1 MKRLATM
8 FILILSPAYGLA
20 QAKTRPA
27 DVSKDVEARAG
38 HRINTAPKQA
48 GWALP
53 DGVSL
58 DDGLTEEDAVAIALW
73 NNPEL
78 QAELTSLGLAR
89 ADLIEAGQL
98 RNPSL
103 TLIFPFSARILESV
117 AIWPFETLWQR
128 PRRMAAAKLE
138 LERVGESLVSR
149 TLDIVRDTRMAY
161 VDYAL
166 AQRRASISAEA
177 MRERAEIV
185 TIVNARFR
193 AGDISEL
200 ETGAARLDARLAEE
214 QSIRFAHDL
223 IIARDRLRAMLGVAN
238 SDPAFEFILSPAT
251 QPATIDQLVGVKTG
265 AATTSMPV
273 ASGSVTSQPAAS
285 DSQETLKGLVEQ
297 ALDARP
303 ELKAARL
310 AIEAAGQRAK
320 WERSR
325 ILAVSAIAKEYGR
338 GGGDAGGF
346 EQGPGLQIDLPIFNR
361 NRGGISRAEAEI
373 ERAAKQLIAA
383 RQRVVAEAR
392 EAYARLT
399 QARESSDLW
408 RARLLPPLE
417 EDIRSAERAYKAGD
431 VSYLFVLETT
441 RRLTDAR
448 LREIELQAAT
458 ARALIALERS
468 VGRRLI
474 ANH

>member
-1 MKRLATM
+1 MKWLATI
-8 FILILSPAYGLA
+8 FLLILSPAYGLA

-27 DVSKDVEARAG
+27 GASPDKVSEDVEARTG
-38 HRINTAPKQA
+38 HKINTTAKDV

-53 DGVSL
+53 EGVAL
-58 DDGLTEEDAVAIALW
+58 DDGLTEDEAVAIALW

-78 QAELTSLGLAR
+78 QAEMTALGLAR

-103 TLIFPFSARILESV
+103 TLIFPFSHRILESV
-117 AIWPFETLWQR
+117 ANWPFEALWQR
-128 PRRMAAAKLE
+128 PRRVAAAKFE
-138 LERVGESLVSR
+138 LERVGETLVSR
-149 TLDIVRDTRMAY
+149 ALDLVRDTRLAY
-161 VDYAL
+161 VEYSL
-166 AQRRASISAEA
+166 AHRRASVAAEA
-177 MRERAEIV
+177 TQERGEIV

-200 ETGAARLDARLAEE
+200 ETSAARLDARLAEE
-214 QSIRFAHDL
+214 QATRFAHDV
-223 IIARDRLRAMLGVAN
+223 IITRERLRSLLGVA
-238 SDPAFEFILSPAT
+238 DKYAELEIILSPAT
-251 QPATIDQLVGVKTG
+251 APVGVGQSAGVRISTE
-265 AATTSMPV
+265 A
-273 ASGSVTSQPAAS
+273 PAAKAAL
-285 DSQETLKGLVEQ
+285 DSQETLNGLIEQ
-297 ALDARP
+297 ALEARP
-303 ELKAARL
+303 ELKAAQL

-346 EQGPGLQIDLPIFNR
+346 EQGPGAQIDLPIFNR

-383 RQRVVAEAR
+383 RRRVVAETR
-392 EAYARLT
+392 EAYAQSM

-408 RARLLPPLE
+408 RSRLMPPLE
-417 EDIRSAERAYKAGD
+417 EDIRSAELAYKAGD
-431 VSYLFVLETT
+431 VSFLFVLETT

-448 LREIELQAAT
+448 LREIELQGAT
-458 ARALIALERS
+458 ARSLIALERS

-474 ANH
+474 ANR

>member
-1 MKRLATM
+1 MKWLATL
-8 FILILSPAYGLA
+8 FSLILLSAPGLSQKKT
-20 QAKTRPA
+20 QAP
-27 DVSKDVEARAG
+27 DVSKEVESRTG
-38 HRINTAPKQA
+38 HKINTAAKTTN
-48 GWALP
+48 WSLP
-53 DGVSL
+53 EGISL
-58 DDGLTEEDAVAIALW
+58 DDGLTEDEAVAIALW
-73 NNPEL
+73 NNPAL
-78 QAELTSLGLAR
+78 QAEMTALGLAR

-103 TLIFPFSARILESV
+103 TLIFPFSTRILESV
-117 AIWPFETLWQR
+117 ANWPFEALWQR
-128 PRRMAAAKLE
+128 PRRVAAAKLE

-149 TLDIVRDTRMAY
+149 ALDLVRDTRLAY
-161 VDYAL
+161 ADCASRE
-166 AQRRASISAEA
+166 RRASVAAEA
-177 MRERAEIV
+177 TRERGEIV

-200 ETGAARLDARLAEE
+200 ETSAARLDARLAEE
-214 QSIRFAHDL
+214 QTTRFAHDVV
-223 IIARDRLRAMLGVAN
+223 IARDRLRALLGVAN
-238 SDPAFEFILSPAT
+238 GEPGFEIILSPVTESAGVDQSVSSKT
-251 QPATIDQLVGVKTG
+251 RPATP
-265 AATTSMPV
+265 AA
-273 ASGSVTSQPAAS
+273 SVTSDQS
-285 DSQETLKGLVEQ
+285 ETLNGLIEQ

-303 ELKAARL
+303 ELKAAQL

-338 GGGDAGGF
+338 GADGF
-346 EQGPGLQIDLPIFNR
+346 EQGPGAQIELPIFNR
-361 NRGGISRAEAEI
+361 NQGGISRAEAEI

-383 RQRVVAEAR
+383 RQRVVAEVR
-392 EAYARLT
+392 EAYTQLT

-417 EDIRSAERAYKAGD
+417 DDILSAERAYKAGD
-431 VSYLFVLETT
+431 ASYLFVLETT

-458 ARALIALERS
+458 ARAFIALERS

-474 ANH
+474 ANR

>member
-1 MKRLATM
+1 MKWLATV
-8 FILILSPAYGLA
+8 FSLILLSVPGMS
-20 QAKTRPA
+20 QNKTRPA
-27 DVSKDVEARAG
+27 DVSKEVEARTG
-38 HRINTAPKQA
+38 HKINTAAKA
-48 GWALP
+48 TSWALP
-53 DGVSL
+53 EGITL
-58 DDGLTEEDAVAIALW
+58 DDGLTEDEAIAIALW
-73 NNPEL
+73 NNPAL
-78 QAELTSLGLAR
+78 QAEMTALGLAR

-103 TLIFPFSARILESV
+103 TLIFPFSTRILESV
-117 AIWPFETLWQR
+117 ANWPFEALWQR
-128 PRRMAAAKLE
+128 PRRVAAAKLE

-149 TLDIVRDTRMAY
+149 SLDLVRDTRLAY
-161 VDYAL
+161 ADYAL
-166 AQRRASISAEA
+166 AQRRASVASEA
-177 MRERAEIV
+177 TRERGEIV

-200 ETGAARLDARLAEE
+200 ETSAARLDARLAEE
-214 QSIRFAHDL
+214 QTTRFAHDVV
-223 IIARDRLRAMLGVAN
+223 IARDRLRALLGVAN
-238 SDPAFEFILSPAT
+238 NEPGIEIIMSPAT
-251 QPATIDQLVGVKTG
+251 EPAGVDQSVSLKART
-265 AATTSMPV
+265 
-273 ASGSVTSQPAAS
+273 ASPAAS
-285 DSQETLKGLVEQ
+285 VASDQSETLNGLIEQ

-303 ELKAARL
+303 ELKAAQL

-338 GGGDAGGF
+338 GADGF
-346 EQGPGLQIDLPIFNR
+346 EQGPGAQIELPIFNR
-361 NRGGISRAEAEI
+361 NKGGISRAEAEI

-383 RQRVVAEAR
+383 RQRVVAEVR
-392 EAYARLT
+392 EAYTQLT

-417 EDIRSAERAYKAGD
+417 DDIRSASRAYKAGD
-431 VSYLFVLETT
+431 ASYLFVLETT

-458 ARALIALERS
+458 ARAFIALERS

-474 ANH
+474 ANR

>member
-1 MKRLATM
+1 MKLLAAI
-8 FILILSPAYGLA
+8 FLLIMSPAYGLA

-27 DVSKDVEARAG
+27 DVSKEVEARTG
-38 HRINTAPKQA
+38 HKINAAPKEA

-58 DDGLTEEDAVAIALW
+58 DDGLTEDDAVAIALW
-73 NNPEL
+73 NNPAL
-78 QAELTSLGLAR
+78 QAEMASLGLAR

-117 AIWPFETLWQR
+117 ANWPFEALWQR
-128 PRRMAAAKLE
+128 PHRVAAAKLE

-149 TLDIVRDTRMAY
+149 ALDIVRDARLAY

-166 AQRRASISAEA
+166 AQRRASVAAEA
-177 MRERAEIV
+177 SRERGEIV
-185 TIVNARFR
+185 TIINARFR

-214 QSIRFAHDL
+214 QAIRFAHDV
-223 IIARDRLRAMLGVAN
+223 IIARDRLRATLGVAN
-238 SDPAFEFILSPAT
+238 NDQGFDFILSPT
-251 QPATIDQLVGVKTG
+251 TRPATADQF
-265 AATTSMPV
+265 TSI
-273 ASGSVTSQPAAS
+273 ASGPGAS
-285 DSQETLKGLVEQ
+285 DSQKTLNGLIEQ
-297 ALDARP
+297 ALEARP
-303 ELKAARL
+303 ELKAAQL

-338 GGGDAGGF
+338 GGGDNHGF
-346 EQGPGLQIDLPIFNR
+346 EQGPGMQIELPIFNR
-361 NRGGISRAEAEI
+361 NRGGTSRAEAEI
-373 ERAAKQLIAA
+373 ERSAKQLIAA

-392 EAYARLT
+392 EAYAQLT

-448 LREIELQAAT
+448 LREIEMQAAT

-474 ANH
+474 ANR

>member
-1 MKRLATM
+1 MKWLAT
-8 FILILSPAYGLA
+8 ILLLILLPAYGLA
-20 QAKTRPA
+20 QAKTQPAVVSPA
-27 DVSKDVEARAG
+27 DISKEVEARTG
-38 HRINTAPKQA
+38 RKINTSTKDA
-48 GWALP
+48 GWAVP
-53 DGVSL
+53 EGVLL
-58 DDGLTEEDAVAIALW
+58 DDGLTEDESVAIALW
-73 NNPEL
+73 NNPAL
-78 QAELTSLGLAR
+78 QAEMTALGLAR

-103 TLIFPFSARILESV
+103 TLIFPFSTRIFESV
-117 AIWPFETLWQR
+117 ANWPFEALWQR
-128 PRRMAAAKLE
+128 PRRVAAAALE

-149 TLDIVRDTRMAY
+149 ALDLVRDTRLAY

-166 AQRRASISAEA
+166 AQRRASVAAEA
-177 MRERAEIV
+177 TRERGEIV
-185 TIVNARFR
+185 TIINARFR

-200 ETGAARLDARLAEE
+200 ETSAARLDARLAED
-214 QSIRFAHDL
+214 QAARFAHDMV
-223 IIARDRLRAMLGVAN
+223 IARDRLRAMLGVAN
-238 SDPAFEFILSPAT
+238 NDPGFEIILSPAT
-251 QPATIDQLVGVKTG
+251 EPAAVDQSIGVKRQSTTPSTTV
-265 AATTSMPV
+265 AADP
-273 ASGSVTSQPAAS
+273 
-285 DSQETLKGLVEQ
+285 QETLNGLIEQ
-297 ALDARP
+297 ALEARP
-303 ELKAARL
+303 ELKAAHL

-338 GGGDAGGF
+338 GVNGF

-392 EAYARLT
+392 EAYAQLA
-399 QARESSDLW
+399 QARESRDLW

-417 EDIRSAERAYKAGD
+417 EDIRGAERAYKAGD

-448 LREIELQAAT
+448 LREIESQAAA

-474 ANH
+474 ANR